1 MAAPARSQ
9 RPPDAGDAARTSQDH
24 SRFLT
29 AVVAVAAAG
38 LWIPQ
43 LTSSLWADET
53 VTHWIVKDGIRETI
67 HRSLAFEGESPFY
80 FIVQYGLRHVI
91 GRSEL
96 AMRLPSLLAMIGA
109 AFLLWRLAR
118 RLVDDDHGILAAL
131 VLVATP
137 GITFAAGDAR
147 PYPIAVF
154 GLVAST
160 LLLVRWADE
169 GRSRDGIAYVI
180 VTAAALYMH
189 YFSLTALVVH
199 PLYVWRRRDR
209 VKPPTYAL
217 SVVAI
222 AVLMAPIVPH
232 FRALFSRRE
241 TLAINFGVSADDYFA
256 VLVPPLLIGS
266 IVFGALIARRWS
278 TPRVSPPAFAP
289 GTERLVVGW
298 WVVPPTLLYLA
309 TRLGSTT
316 LFEPRFFFF
325 ALPGLALVAA
335 SLVRFLEPDRA
346 RRVVAVA
353 IAVGALVGFGAR
365 NHSGE
370 DWRSVAEVERSLAG
384 PGTTVLLRPN
394 FIESAQ
400 IDWLTRPDEVD
411 YLLSVLSPYPMTG
424 TIVPIPYDYTPSAKA
439 YLEPMI
445 PALASSQRFV
455 LVNDRGRF
463 RPWIEGRLPGFRS
476 RSIPVGGIVTLIV
489 FDKAA

>member
-9 RPPDAGDAARTSQDH
+9 RPPDAGDAARTLKDH

-29 AVVAVAAAG
+29 AVVVVAAAG

-43 LTSSLWADET
+43 LMSSLWADET

-67 HRSLAFEGESPFY
+67 HRSLEFEGESPFY
-80 FIVQYGLRHVI
+80 FIVQYGLRHVA
-91 GRSEL
+91 GRGEL

-109 AFLLWRLAR
+109 AFLLWRLGR
-118 RLVDDDHGILAAL
+118 RLMDDDQGILGAL

-147 PYPIAVF
+147 PYPLAVL

-160 LLLVRWADE
+160 LLLVRWADD
-169 GRSRDGIAYVI
+169 GKSRDGIAYVI
-180 VTAAALYMH
+180 LTAAALYMH
-189 YFSLTALVVH
+189 YFALTALVVH

-209 VKPPTYAL
+209 IRPQSYILAVA
-217 SVVAI
+217 AI
-222 AVLMAPIVPH
+222 AASMAPVVPH
-232 FRALFSRRE
+232 FLALLRRRD
-241 TLAINFGVSADDYFA
+241 TLAINFAVSADDYFA
-256 VLVPPLLIGS
+256 VLVPPLLVGS
-266 IVFGALIARRWS
+266 IAFGALIARRWDS
-278 TPRVSPPAFAP
+278 LRASAP
-289 GTERLVVGW
+289 EVGQGTHSLVVGW
-298 WVVPPTLLYLA
+298 WVVPPTLLFLA
-309 TRLGSTT
+309 KRLGSTT

-325 ALPGLALVAA
+325 ALPGLALA
-335 SLVRFLEPDRA
+335 SASAVRFLEPDRI

-353 IAVGALVGFGAR
+353 VAVGALAGFGAK

-394 FIESAQ
+394 FIEAAQ
-400 IDWLTRPDEVD
+400 MDWLTKPDKVD
-411 YLLSVLSPYPMTG
+411 YLLSVLSPYPMRG
-424 TIVPIPYDYTPSAKA
+424 RIVPIPYDYTPSARA

-445 PALASSQRFV
+445 PTLANSQRF
-455 LVNDRGRF
+455 LLINDRGRF
-463 RPWIEGRLPGFRS
+463 RPWLEGRLPGFRS
-476 RSIPVGGIVTLIV
+476 RRIPVGGVVALTV